1 MWNLRKDIIKIISS
15 NNLGSQVLTNEE
27 AAHFYSLVFE
37 KFAKFEKY
45 QYPLWENLKDTV
57 SVEDKDGW
65 QKIDRILGK
74 EEVLLFFEY
83 KDDSSMFKFSN
94 PEDVKTVLGNMHAF
108 VFYVTNVNVDY
119 LLCFND
125 HDYLIWTG
133 NSFPEFL

>member
-1 MWNLRKDIIKIISS
+1 M
-15 NNLGSQVLTNEE
+15 
-27 AAHFYSLVFE
+27 
-37 KFAKFEKY
+37 
-45 QYPLWENLKDTV
+45 
-57 SVEDKDGW
+57 
-65 QKIDRILGK
+65 
-74 EEVLLFFEY
+74 LFFEY